1 MGRYFVAK
9 GSSAAPFAVV
19 SLDEASP
26 VPLYRQLYDELRGAI
41 LGGRLGSGSRLPSTR
56 DLAADLGVSRNTV
69 SNAFL
74 QLCAEGYLEGKVG
87 SGTYVSRSLP
97 DDLLLAR
104 PSARPEAP
112 RMPPSARADSGLSR
126 RGKLLAVTPATATVR
141 RGRPRAF
148 RSGVPALDAFPSE
161 TWARLAARCWR
172 GAPQS
177 LFGYG
182 DPAGYRPL
190 REAIAEY
197 LGAVRAARCSW
208 EQVIVVSG
216 SQQAL
221 DLGARVLLDPGD
233 TAWVE
238 DPCYPAARGALV
250 GSGARLAPVTVDSE
264 GLDVAAGETRAVDA
278 RLAYITPSHQY
289 PLGVTM
295 SLARRLALLDWAN
308 RSGAWIL
315 EDDYDSEYRYS
326 GRPLS
331 SLQGLDDGG
340 RVLYLGTFSK
350 VLSPALRLGYLVV
363 PPDLVDAF
371 VAARALVDR
380 HSPMMEQAVLVEFI
394 AEGHFAR
401 HVRRMRSLYAERR
414 DALVEALGR
423 GLAGLIEVGAVDAGL
438 HLVGWLPEGTDD
450 REASR
455 RAAALGSVWHR
466 GISTPGIAA
475 GLCGC
480 QRGRDPRRGKAAR
493 RSSGVSRVALA
504 REVLTDADRRDTKPS
519 RPRLPRRGLVRVG
532 RGVKPL
538 PAHEATEA
546 YREGERS
553 CLHLLTYSSLHGT
566 F

>member
-1 MGRYFVAK
+1 MAK
-9 GSSAAPFAVV
+9 GSSAAPFAAV

-41 LGGRLGSGSRLPSTR
+41 LGGRLGPGSRLPSTR

-69 SNAFL
+69 TNAFL
-74 QLCAEGYLEGKVG
+74 QLWAEGYLEGKVG

-97 DDLLLAR
+97 DDLLRAR
-104 PSARPEAP
+104 PNAAREAP
-112 RMPPSARADSGLSR
+112 RVPASARVDRGLSR
-126 RGKLLAVTPATATVR
+126 RGELLAATPATATVR

-161 TWARLAARCWR
+161 TWARLEARCWR

-177 LFGYG
+177 LLGYG

-190 REAIAEY
+190 REAIAGY
-197 LGAVRAARCSW
+197 LGAVRAASCSW
-208 EQVIVVSG
+208 EQVVVVSG

-221 DLGARVLLDPGD
+221 DLCARVLLDPGD
-233 TAWVE
+233 PAWVE

-250 GSGARLAPVTVDSE
+250 GSGARLMPVRVDGE
-264 GLDVAAGETRAVDA
+264 GLDVAAGEARAVDA

-371 VAARALVDR
+371 AAARALVDR
-380 HSPMMEQAVLVEFI
+380 HSPLMEQAVLAEFMT
-394 AEGHFAR
+394 EGHFAR
-401 HVRRMRSLYAERR
+401 HLRRMRLLYAERR
-414 DALVEALGR
+414 DALVEEVER
-423 GLAGLIEVGAVDAGL
+423 GLAGLIEVGPAEAGL

-450 REASR
+450 HKASR
-455 RAAALGSVWHR
+455 RAAA
-466 GISTPGIAA
+466 
-475 GLCGC
+475 
-480 QRGRDPRRGKAAR
+480 
-493 RSSGVSRVALA
+493 
-504 REVLTDADRRDTKPS
+504 
-519 RPRLPRRGLVRVG
+519 
-532 RGVKPL
+532 RGVEAAPL
-538 PAHEATEA
+538 AA
-546 YREGERS
+546 YRIEAPQRPGLLLGYAAVDEEEIREGARQLAEA
-553 CLHLLTYSSLHGT
+553 LG
-566 F
+566 